1 MNNKCHFI
9 DCTVI
14 TKSAYYCSRH
24 AAEVKRI
31 ERRGVAK
38 YILGGKCVSCGSKK
52 RLEFDHID
60 PATKLFNISECH
72 AKSWESFMDE
82 VGKCQLLC
90 RWCHVEKSI
99 SEKPE
104 QTWDTRQSGGLDIDI
119 DAINRIKF

>member
-1 MNNKCHFI
+1 MSKCNMT
-9 DCTVI
+9 DCTVE
-14 TKSAYYCSRH
+14 TKSAYYCARH

-38 YILGGKCVSCGSKK
+38 YLLGGKCVGCGSKK

-60 PATKLFNISECH
+60 PSTKMFNISES
-72 AKSWESFMDE
+72 AGRTMESFLEE
-82 VGKCQLLC
+82 VDKCQLLC
-90 RWCHVEKSI
+90 HPCHVEKSVG
-99 SEKPE
+99 ERVE